1 MRLSILL
8 LLVFSAQGLPAQGR
22 FPNIVVVLADDMGWG
37 DPRETKNRYTDEPDT
52 VAELAKLLG
61 SNPQKRKLQV
71 WFVTRPVTCPTER
84 TSDRGRGATCC
95 AL

>member
-52 VAELAKLLG
+52 VAELAKLLDRIRKSASCKCG
-61 SNPQKRKLQV
+61 SSL
-71 WFVTRPVTCPTER
+71 
-84 TSDRGRGATCC
+84 D
-95 AL
+95 L